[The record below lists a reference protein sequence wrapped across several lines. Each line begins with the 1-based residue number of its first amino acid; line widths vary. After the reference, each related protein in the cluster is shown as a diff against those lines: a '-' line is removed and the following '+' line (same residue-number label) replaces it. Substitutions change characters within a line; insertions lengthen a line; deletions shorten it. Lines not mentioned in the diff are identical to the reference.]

1 MKVTAK
7 TVLIALASAGSV
19 FAGTATTV
27 AAPNPCPE
35 EVTSSGIY
43 DGNLFAPEEGDPA
56 YKIAADEKYGFQF
69 AGDMALAYWN
79 TEDSAPGAN
88 NNSFYFLLHA
98 QAAKNIVQDNVNGG
112 LWFRTE
118 VSASLGLDKT
128 TRHADPDFNGGVG
141 AGTDAHAD
149 IFGGN
154 KILIPEM
161 LLTQYYNKK
170 KVAVSFGMVNLT
182 NYFDAVGI
190 ANDSFASFTN
200 TGLVNST
207 ILPLVD
213 SNLGAVVQYEIND
226 DNYAMVA
233 VSRTSTE
240 SGYNPFRSGRGYAV
254 VGEFGHTFAD
264 GDATVRINPFYDV
277 DVEGGKDDNYGLVAS
292 IEYAVNDNVS
302 VYSRAGFSGDD
313 ELGNGFEFSVGTH
326 ISPFSSREDD
336 FVGIAY
342 VFTKPAGCDAADSEV
357 SNSENV
363 VEVIYSYQ
371 VTDAI
376 KVVPHFQYIHGGA
389 ESYKKDQCIFGVQTV
404 YSF

>member
-1 MKVTAK
+1 MKITAK
-7 TVLIALASAGSV
+7 AILTALAATTTV

-27 AAPNPCPE
+27 ANPCPE

-56 YKIAADEKYGFQF
+56 YKIAANENLGFQF
-69 AGDMALAYWN
+69 AGDAAIGYWN
-79 TEDSAPGAN
+79 NEKAGNDAPK
-88 NNSFYFLLHA
+88 NSIYFLLHA
-98 QAAKNIVQDNVNGG
+98 QAAQNIVQDNVNGG

-118 VSASLGLDKT
+118 LSASIALDRNS
-128 TRHADPDFNGGVG
+128 RHSEPFNAGTG
-141 AGTDAHAD
+141 AATDAHAD
-149 IFGGN
+149 IFGPRSV
-154 KILIPEM
+154 LIPEM
-161 LLTQYYNKK
+161 LLTQYYDKK

-226 DNYAMVA
+226 DNYVMFAA
-233 VSRTSTE
+233 SRTCTE
-240 SGYNPFRSGRGYAV
+240 SGYNPFRSGRGYAL
-254 VGEFGHTFAD
+254 VGEYGHTFAD
-264 GDATVRINPFYDV
+264 GDATVRINPFMDAVDEDGYDYNV
-277 DVEGGKDDNYGLVAS
+277 GLVAS

-302 VYSRAGFSGDD
+302 VYARAGFSGDD
-313 ELGNGFEFSVGTH
+313 NLGNGAEFSVGTH
-326 ISPFSSREDD
+326 IRPFSSREDD

-342 VFTKPAGCDAADSEV
+342 CFLKPAGCDEDPEV
-357 SNSENV
+357 GNSENV
-363 VEVIYSYQ
+363 LEVIYSYQ

-376 KVVPHFQYIHGGA
+376 KVVPHFQYIHGA
-389 ESYKKDQCIFGVQTV
+389 ADQAAKQDQCIFGVQTV